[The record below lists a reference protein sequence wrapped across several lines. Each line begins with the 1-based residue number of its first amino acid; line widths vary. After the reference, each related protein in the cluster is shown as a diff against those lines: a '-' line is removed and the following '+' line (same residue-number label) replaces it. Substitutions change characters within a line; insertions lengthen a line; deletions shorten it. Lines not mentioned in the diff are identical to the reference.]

1 MPADF
6 ILLENDRF
14 AAFARLPGR
23 PLLRLAWTDKTIEL
37 SHEQYKAIVRRWL
50 ELIAEHAADRLLIDT
65 SAHTFT
71 ITPDLQTWFGEVVL
85 PGYDRLGVR
94 RVAFVLS
101 RDLFTQ
107 VSIEQAM
114 EEGGQERF
122 QAAYFESEEQALRW
136 LD

>member
-71 ITPDLQTWFGEVVL
+71 ITPDLMAQG
-85 PGYDRLGVR
+85 
-94 RVAFVLS
+94 VAFSVLMGILGGFFPAWRAS
-101 RDLFTQ
+101 RIPVT
-107 VSIEQAM
+107 EAM
-114 EEGGQERF
+114 KGG
-122 QAAYFESEEQALRW
+122 
-136 LD
+136 